1 MKGTTLLKLGMVAFI
16 VLVIVAKMQMPRSF
30 RWAPTYSTRD
40 GQPFG
45 CLVFD
50 SVMKQTVKQG
60 YSVSKLKLEELL
72 ADSAAR
78 SEKRGYLILSDNY
91 RIDSTELNKIRT
103 LTKRGNIVMIATDLW
118 YCDTL
123 MHYLDIETDWASN
136 FNIGFIKQRHIFN
149 TANYTDTLIW
159 KADNKRKVTRRYR
172 VFSKL
177 ISRTIYPSTAKR
189 KFYRRRHFL
198 AYTFDSDGKQKYMA
212 VTDHWGRG
220 KIIVSSTPLFFTNYG
235 ILDSTICQYNCRMMD
250 EFEGLPIVRLH
261 AYATDTDELVAER
274 SPLRYFIA
282 HPPLRWALNL
292 TLLGV
297 LLFMTFGARR
307 RQKAIPVVEP
317 PANRQ
322 LEFVQLIGTL
332 YHQRH
337 DNLDLVRKKQLF
349 FNEEV
354 RRRTGIDLDNEAE
367 AEQNIALLAERC
379 ALPTNELKT
388 MIEQL
393 NRGLNS
399 EQALNDR
406 AMKQLIDNMNK
417 IIQAL

>member
-1 MKGTTLLKLGMVAFI
+1 
-16 VLVIVAKMQMPRSF
+16 
-30 RWAPTYSTRD
+30 
-40 GQPFG
+40 
-45 CLVFD
+45 
-50 SVMKQTVKQG
+50 
-60 YSVSKLKLEELL
+60 
-72 ADSAAR
+72 
-78 SEKRGYLILSDNY
+78 
-91 RIDSTELNKIRT
+91 
-103 LTKRGNIVMIATDLW
+103 
-118 YCDTL
+118 
-123 MHYLDIETDWASN
+123 
-136 FNIGFIKQRHIFN
+136 
-149 TANYTDTLIW
+149 
-159 KADNKRKVTRRYR
+159 
-172 VFSKL
+172 
-177 ISRTIYPSTAKR
+177 
-189 KFYRRRHFL
+189 
-198 AYTFDSDGKQKYMA
+198 
-212 VTDHWGRG
+212 
-220 KIIVSSTPLFFTNYG
+220 
-235 ILDSTICQYNCRMMD
+235 
-250 EFEGLPIVRLH
+250 
-261 AYATDTDELVAER
+261 
-274 SPLRYFIA
+274 
-282 HPPLRWALNL
+282 
-292 TLLGV
+292 
-297 LLFMTFGARR
+297 MTFGARR